1 MQGDHALLMSSD
13 LGEGPS
19 PQEDPLG
26 EIKEG
31 TMLQTVRK
39 SDLEIQQDVMR
50 ELRWDS
56 RIGSTRIGVE
66 VDKGVV
72 TLTGTVEN
80 FARKHA
86 ATEAA
91 HRVAG
96 VLDVAND
103 VQVHLPGSP
112 GRTDTEIARAV
123 RNALEWDVFVP
134 DQHIRS
140 SVSDGW
146 VTLEGEVEFLRER
159 EDAGKV
165 VRRLGGVRGVWNQI
179 TVKPREVDPVALR
192 KMIGD
197 ALERRAEREAGQ
209 IGVTVDDGA
218 VTLSGK
224 VHSWLEK
231 DAVVGVV
238 GHAPGVRTVSDKLRI
253 EPWT

>member
-1 MQGDHALLMSSD
+1 
-13 LGEGPS
+13 
-19 PQEDPLG
+19 
-26 EIKEG
+26 
-31 TMLQTVRK
+31 MLQTIRK
-39 SDLEIQQDVMR
+39 SDIQIQQDVMR
-50 ELRWDS
+50 ELRWDT
-56 RIGSTRIGVE
+56 RIGSTEVGVE
-66 VDKGVV
+66 VDKGIVS
-72 TLTGTVEN
+72 LTGTVEN
-80 FARKHA
+80 FAKKHA

-112 GRTDTEIARAV
+112 GHTDTEIARAI
-123 RNALEWDVFVP
+123 RSALEWDAFVP
-134 DQHIRS
+134 DQRIKS
-140 SVSDGW
+140 SVSEGW
-146 VTLEGEVEFLRER
+146 VTLEGEVDFLRER

-179 TVKPREVDPVALR
+179 TVKPKKVDPVALR
-192 KMIGD
+192 RMIGE
-197 ALERRAEREAGQ
+197 ALERRAEREADE
-209 IGVTVDDGA
+209 IGVTVDDGS

-231 DAVVGVV
+231 NAVVGVI

>member
-1 MQGDHALLMSSD
+1 M
-13 LGEGPS
+13 
-19 PQEDPLG
+19 
-26 EIKEG
+26 IRVKCKEG
-31 TMLQTVRK
+31 TMLQTIRK

-56 RIGSTRIGVE
+56 RIGATRVGVE

-80 FARKHA
+80 FAKKHA

-159 EDAGKV
+159 DDAGRV
-165 VRRLGGVRGVWNQI
+165 VRRLGGVRGVRNQI
-179 TVKPREVDPVALR
+179 TVKPRKVDPAALR

-197 ALERRAEREAGQ
+197 ALERRAEREADQ
-209 IGVTVDDGA
+209 IGVTVDDGS

-238 GHAPGVRTVSDKLRI
+238 GHAPGVRMVSDKLRL

>member
-1 MQGDHALLMSSD
+1 
-13 LGEGPS
+13 
-19 PQEDPLG
+19 
-26 EIKEG
+26 
-31 TMLQTVRK
+31 MLQTIRK
-39 SDLEIQQDVMR
+39 SDIQIQQDVMR
-50 ELRWDS
+50 ELRWDT
-56 RIGSTRIGVE
+56 RIGSTEVGVE
-66 VDKGVV
+66 VDKGIVS
-72 TLTGTVEN
+72 LTGTVEN
-80 FARKHA
+80 FAKKHA

-112 GRTDTEIARAV
+112 GRTDTEIARAI
-123 RNALEWDVFVP
+123 RSALEWDAFVP
-134 DQHIRS
+134 DQRIKS
-140 SVSDGW
+140 SVSEGW
-146 VTLEGEVEFLRER
+146 VTLEGEVDFLRER

-179 TVKPREVDPVALR
+179 TVKPKKVDPVALR
-192 KMIGD
+192 RMIGE
-197 ALERRAEREAGQ
+197 ALERRAEREADE
-209 IGVTVDDGA
+209 IGVTVDDGS

-231 DAVVGVV
+231 NAVVGVI

>member
-1 MQGDHALLMSSD
+1 
-13 LGEGPS
+13 
-19 PQEDPLG
+19 
-26 EIKEG
+26 
-31 TMLQTVRK
+31 
-39 SDLEIQQDVMR
+39 MR
-50 ELRWDS
+50 ELRWDT
-56 RIGSTRIGVE
+56 RIGSTEVGVE
-66 VDKGVV
+66 VDKGIVS
-72 TLTGTVEN
+72 LTGTVEN
-80 FARKHA
+80 FAKKHA

-112 GRTDTEIARAV
+112 GRTDTEIARAI
-123 RNALEWDVFVP
+123 RSALEWDAFVP
-134 DQHIRS
+134 DQRIKS
-140 SVSDGW
+140 SVSEGW
-146 VTLEGEVEFLRER
+146 VTLEGEVDFLRER

-179 TVKPREVDPVALR
+179 TVKPKKVDPVALR
-192 KMIGD
+192 RMIGE
-197 ALERRAEREAGQ
+197 ALERRAEREADE
-209 IGVTVDDGA
+209 IGVTVDDGS

-231 DAVVGVV
+231 NAVVGVI

>member
-1 MQGDHALLMSSD
+1 LLDRAIAPDAFGSRAKTGD
-13 LGEGPS
+13 
-19 PQEDPLG
+19 
-26 EIKEG
+26 EG
-31 TMLQTVRK
+31 TSPVKKEDVMLQTIRK
-39 SDLEIQQDVMR
+39 SDIQIQQDVMR
-50 ELRWDS
+50 ELRWDT
-56 RIGSTRIGVE
+56 RIGSTEVGVE
-66 VDKGVV
+66 VDKGIVS
-72 TLTGTVEN
+72 LTGTVEN
-80 FARKHA
+80 FAKKHA

-103 VQVHLPGSP
+103 VQVHLRGSP
-112 GRTDTEIARAV
+112 GWTDTEIARAV
-123 RNALEWDVFVP
+123 RSALEWDVFVP

-159 EDAGKV
+159 EDAGRA

-179 TVKPREVDPVALR
+179 TVKPKKVDPVALR
-192 KMIGD
+192 RMIGE
-197 ALERRAEREAGQ
+197 ALERRAEREADE
-209 IGVTVDDGA
+209 IGVTIDDGS

-231 DAVVGVV
+231 NAIVGVI

>member
-1 MQGDHALLMSSD
+1 
-13 LGEGPS
+13 LGKGRRRKKITRGELK
-19 PQEDPLG
+19 EDV
-26 EIKEG
+26 
-31 TMLQTVRK
+31 MLQTIRK

-50 ELRWDS
+50 ELRWDT
-56 RIGSTRIGVE
+56 RIGPTEVGVE
-66 VDKGVV
+66 VDKGIV

-80 FARKHA
+80 FAKKHA

-103 VQVHLPGSP
+103 INVHLAGSP

-123 RNALEWDVFVP
+123 RSALEWDAFVP
-134 DQHIRS
+134 DQRIRS
-140 SVSDGW
+140 NVSEGW

-159 EDAGKV
+159 EDAGRV
-165 VRRLGGVRGVWNQI
+165 VRQLGGVKGVWNQI
-179 TVKPREVDPVALR
+179 TVKPKKVDPVAIR
-192 KMIGD
+192 KMIEN
-197 ALERRAEREAGQ
+197 ALERRAEREAEQ
-209 IGVTVDDGA
+209 IGVTVDDGN

-231 DAVVGVV
+231 DAITGVI
-238 GHAPGVRTVSDKLRI
+238 GHAPGVRTVNDKLRI

>member
-1 MQGDHALLMSSD
+1 MMSLD
-13 LGEGPS
+13 LGERLRPR
-19 PQEDPLG
+19 DHDRVKW
-26 EIKEG
+26 KEEA
-31 TMLQTVRK
+31 MLQTIRK
-39 SDLEIQQDVMR
+39 SDLEIQQDVKR
-50 ELRWDS
+50 ELRWD
-56 RIGSTRIGVE
+56 TRIGTTKVAVD

-80 FARKHA
+80 FAKKHA

-112 GRTDTEIARAV
+112 GWTDTEIARAV
-123 RNALEWDVFVP
+123 RSALEWDVFVP

-159 EDAGKV
+159 EDAGRV
-165 VRRLGGVRGVWNQI
+165 VRRLGGVRGVWNQL
-179 TVKPREVDPVALR
+179 TVKPRKVDPVALR

-209 IGVTVDDGA
+209 IGVAVDDGS
-218 VTLSGK
+218 VTLSGR

>member
-1 MQGDHALLMSSD
+1 MRLD
-13 LGEGPS
+13 LGQRPTLKEQS
-19 PQEDPLG
+19 AVSKEDV
-26 EIKEG
+26 
-31 TMLQTVRK
+31 MLQTTRK
-39 SDLEIQQDVMR
+39 SDIQIQQDVMR
-50 ELRWDS
+50 ELRWDT
-56 RIGSTRIGVE
+56 RIGSTEVGVE
-66 VDKGVV
+66 VDKGIVS
-72 TLTGTVEN
+72 LSGTVEN
-80 FARKHA
+80 FAKKHA

-123 RNALEWDVFVP
+123 RTALEWDAFVP
-134 DQHIRS
+134 DQRIKS
-140 SVSDGW
+140 SVSEGW
-146 VTLEGEVEFLRER
+146 VTLEGEVDFLREC

-165 VRRLGGVRGVWNQI
+165 IRRLGGVRGVWNQI
-179 TVKPREVDPVALR
+179 TVKPKRVDPVALR
-192 KMIGD
+192 RMIGE
-197 ALERRAEREAGQ
+197 ALERRAEREADE
-209 IGVTVDDGA
+209 IGVTVDDGS

-231 DAVVGVV
+231 NAIVGVI

>member
-1 MQGDHALLMSSD
+1 
-13 LGEGPS
+13 
-19 PQEDPLG
+19 
-26 EIKEG
+26 
-31 TMLQTVRK
+31 MLQTIRK
-39 SDLEIQQDVMR
+39 SDIQIQQDVMR
-50 ELRWDS
+50 ELRWDT
-56 RIGSTRIGVE
+56 RIGSTEVGVE
-66 VDKGVV
+66 VDKGIVS
-72 TLTGTVEN
+72 LSGTVEN
-80 FARKHA
+80 FAKKHA

-112 GRTDTEIARAV
+112 GRTDTEIARAI
-123 RNALEWDVFVP
+123 RSALEWDAFVP
-134 DQHIRS
+134 DQRIKS
-140 SVSDGW
+140 SVSEGW
-146 VTLEGEVEFLRER
+146 VTLEGEVDFLRER

-179 TVKPREVDPVALR
+179 TVKPKKVDPVALR
-192 KMIGD
+192 RMIGE
-197 ALERRAEREAGQ
+197 ALERRAEREADE
-209 IGVTVDDGA
+209 IGVTVDDGS

-231 DAVVGVV
+231 NAVVGVI